1 MAYRGVIH
9 SPEPPS
15 HGSPSTR
22 KVSPWNGREGRP
34 SARRQASCV
43 SRETLTST
51 PGRHRRIGILEP
63 PPFQAA
69 APTQGTQI
77 SYTGVLLALIA
88 GIAHAAIAPV
98 VVIGGVRPNLVL
110 IVVVLVAVMR
120 GFGPGVAWAFVAG
133 LSANLLGREPLGS
146 IPLALL
152 LLVVIVAAGGRVFG
166 RMPWVYPVAAV
177 FIGSFFADVVALG
190 VLSLVD
196 LPLQGGIPFD
206 LLLPAALLNAGLAGL
221 ALYPARLL
229 LLRLDVPDQP
239 SW

>member
-1 MAYRGVIH
+1 
-9 SPEPPS
+9 
-15 HGSPSTR
+15 
-22 KVSPWNGREGRP
+22 
-34 SARRQASCV
+34 
-43 SRETLTST
+43 
-51 PGRHRRIGILEP
+51 
-63 PPFQAA
+63 
-69 APTQGTQI
+69 
-77 SYTGVLLALIA
+77 
-88 GIAHAAIAPV
+88 

-152 LLVVIVAAGGRVFG
+152 LLVVIVAAGERVFG

-177 FIGSFFADVVALG
+177 FIGSLLADVVALG